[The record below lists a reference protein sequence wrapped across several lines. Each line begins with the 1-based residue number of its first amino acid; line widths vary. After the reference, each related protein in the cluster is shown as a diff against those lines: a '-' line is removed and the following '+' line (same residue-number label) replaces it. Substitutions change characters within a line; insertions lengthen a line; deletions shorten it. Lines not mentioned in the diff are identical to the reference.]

1 LGCGNLPGTDIRVP
15 SAVVFPALHF
25 HRSGDFGT
33 ALQGELVDFVA
44 PQTHADFAGV
54 LPPGFQYK
62 FLFAPAVAAAPC
74 SGHFRQELN
83 DLACDFH
90 VAML

>member
-1 LGCGNLPGTDIRVP
+1 MYHLPLYSLLSTSTEAVI
-15 SAVVFPALHF
+15 SAPLCKENWSILSP
-25 HRSGDFGT
+25 HR
-33 ALQGELVDFVA
+33 LM
-44 PQTHADFAGV
+44 QTLRGIA
-54 LPPGFQYK
+54 PGFQYK